1 MGSKRRPITEWST
14 EEFWWYAGLA
24 AAGLAAII
32 ALFVSNGWV
41 PLEKWARPC
50 LLRTIL
56 GWYCPGCG
64 GTRATWYFLHG
75 HFLKSFYYYPMVPW
89 VLGLYV
95 VFMGTQ
101 ALEWITKR
109 RIHGIR
115 FRLWYVWVALILF
128 FVGWIGKNV
137 CLLYGVELI
146 P

>member
-64 GTRATWYFLHG
+64 NSRSVRALLSGQIWLSLRYNVF
-75 HFLKSFYYYPMVPW
+75 P
-89 VLGLYV
+89 VLAV
-95 VFMGTQ
+95 IVFALWAAEQ
-101 ALEWITKR
+101 ALRLFGRPHRLLPRSPRVIVPV
-109 RIHGIR
+109 GVLLGVYYVIR
-115 FRLWYVWVALILF
+115 NIWEFMPV
-128 FVGWIGKNV
+128 
-137 CLLYGVELI
+137 
-146 P
+146 